1 MRPRLGCARVR
12 TAAQPVLALSWTV
25 LGACVS
31 VRPWSRHGKTVGPM
45 IEAAGLTKQY
55 GTVTALSGVS
65 FQVAPGEILGYLGPN
80 GAGKSTT
87 VKILTGLLRP
97 DAGTA
102 RIGGFDVASQPL
114 EAKRLVGLVPET
126 GALYE
131 ALSAEEYL
139 RFVGDLHGLSR
150 AHSAGR
156 ARELLEFLELD
167 PGAWA
172 RRMTGYSK
180 GMKQRV
186 AIAAAL
192 LHEPQVILFDEPLD
206 GLDVGATIKVKALIA
221 QEAAA
226 GRTIL
231 YCSHL
236 LDIVERV
243 CTRIIIL
250 AHGCIRMDGSLADIQ
265 RAHPGKTLE
274 AIFQEIALARPG
286 SPTEPP
292 VNSVAARP

>member
-1 MRPRLGCARVR
+1 
-12 TAAQPVLALSWTV
+12 
-25 LGACVS
+25 
-31 VRPWSRHGKTVGPM
+31 M
-45 IEAAGLTKQY
+45 IEAAGLTKKY
-55 GTVTALSGVS
+55 GTVTALSGVG
-65 FQVAPGEILGYLGPN
+65 FQVRPGEILGYLGPN

-102 RIGGFDVASQPL
+102 RIGGFDVATQPL

-150 AHSAGR
+150 PRSR
-156 ARELLEFLELD
+156 ARAHELLEFLELD
-167 PGAWA
+167 PAAWA

-221 QEAAA
+221 REAAA

-243 CTRIIIL
+243 CTHIIIL
-250 AHGCIRMDGSLADIQ
+250 AHGRIRMDGSLTDIQ
-265 RAHPGKTLE
+265 AAHPGKTLE
-274 AIFQEIALARPG
+274 AIFQETALGPA
-286 SPTEPP
+286 TAIEAAKPP
-292 VNSVAARP
+292 VDGAAARP

>member
-1 MRPRLGCARVR
+1 
-12 TAAQPVLALSWTV
+12 
-25 LGACVS
+25 
-31 VRPWSRHGKTVGPM
+31 M
-45 IEAAGLTKQY
+45 IEAAGLTKRY

-65 FQVAPGEILGYLGPN
+65 FQVRPGEILGYLGPN

-97 DAGTA
+97 DFGVA
-102 RIGGFDVASQPL
+102 RVGGFDVATHPL
-114 EAKRLVGLVPET
+114 EAKRLLGLVPET

-139 RFVGDLHGLSR
+139 RFVGDLHGLPR
-150 AHSAGR
+150 TQSAGR
-156 ARELLEFLELD
+156 TQELLDFLELD
-167 PGAWA
+167 RGAWQ

-192 LHEPQVILFDEPLD
+192 LHEPQVLLFDEPLD

-236 LDIVERV
+236 LDIVERI

-250 AHGCIRMDGSLADIQ
+250 AQGRIRMDGSLADIQ

-274 AIFQEIALARPG
+274 AIFQETALTPA
-286 SPTEPP
+286 SPTGEPP
-292 VNSVAARP
+292 VGGVVAYP